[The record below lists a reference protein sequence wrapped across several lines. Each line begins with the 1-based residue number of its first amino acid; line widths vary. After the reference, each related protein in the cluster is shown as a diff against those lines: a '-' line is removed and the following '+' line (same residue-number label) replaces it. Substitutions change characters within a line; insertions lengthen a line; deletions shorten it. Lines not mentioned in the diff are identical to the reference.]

1 MAPFTHLHVHSCFSF
16 HDGADAPAALVA
28 RAAELGYGA
37 LALTDTNGL
46 YGAVPFCKAAK
57 AAGIT
62 PLLGAEVGGGDPGG
76 PRAVVLARG
85 RAGYPALCR
94 IVTRRRLECDE
105 EDPPPCPPFRNGG
118 TETDAGVARRGGPPA
133 ARTAGSTDGGPQRQ
147 DPGNK
152 HRIAHRLVELLVGEA
167 GRIVV
172 LTADPALLRALTP
185 LLPAGTLFGELVYD
199 GTDASASR
207 CRATLAACR
216 ALGIAPVAT
225 NAVRFAAPDGFQTHR
240 LLRAIGENGTV
251 WSVPP
256 RARPQHFLKSPDE
269 MRALFAHLPAA
280 LDAAAR
286 IAEECVCPI
295 GFEGWKFPEAHVP
308 PGETPF
314 SVLWQKSFEGLK
326 ERYRPLSREAVERLR
341 FEIGVIDAKGFAP
354 YFLAVDEIARQARAW
369 GLRTIGRGSAAN
381 SLVSYCLGLTHVD
394 PLAHGLFFE
403 RFLNPERT
411 SPPDIDLDFSWKD
424 RDRLIAWVYQR
435 WGAERVA
442 MISTHVTFG
451 PRGALREAGKAH
463 GLPDAEL
470 TRLTKRIPH
479 WGVHSLEDVVSDA
492 VPECRGLP
500 TDDPTFRRML
510 ALGERILGH
519 PRHLSVHAGGIVIAP
534 GPLTDLVPLER
545 AAKGLVV
552 TQFDMG
558 PVEELGLIK
567 IDLLAQRSLGVLQ
580 DAVAAVAAHT
590 GAPPPVDD
598 RERIFA
604 DPATRALI
612 REGRTMG
619 CFYVESPAMRSLLC
633 KLRTETFEELTAA
646 SSVIRPGVAESG
658 MMQEYIRRHHLAR
671 NGRDGTPQA
680 MDTHPGTGAGKS
692 GMHGLKRRSG
702 AKGGATG
709 GAQRLASTDGGPQRQ
724 DPAATHGE
732 EHPSDGTP
740 QATGTAV
747 EKNLASWYPD
757 PRLEPV
763 LRETHGVMI
772 YQEDVLR
779 VAHALAGMSLGEA
792 DLLRRSMSGKLRS
805 HDAMAKVRESFL
817 RGCAA
822 NGVSPDVAAETWRQI
837 ESFAGYA
844 FCKAHSA
851 SYALLSFQVAWLK
864 AHHPAE
870 FMAAV
875 ISNQGGFYGTA
886 AYVSEARRMGLA
898 ILLPDVNRS
907 GRDWTGSG
915 REIRMGLMAFTGLAE
930 AAVDGLLAARRDGGP
945 FTNLSDLL
953 ARSGLGRA
961 ELELLVRGGA
971 CDGFE
976 LTRPE
981 LLWRLACRSG
991 SAHPLHPT
999 LAKGDHGK
1007 SAGAGAD
1014 LFPGAGGLDHLV
1026 PRLPEY
1032 GLAERCGMEEEIF
1045 GFMVTRHPLELI
1057 PSDSSPCPIHRA
1069 AGELA
1074 RKSPLI
1080 PGKQGDLTATETG
1093 TGAVCA
1099 GEPRQDPAGRSAIL
1113 QHGPGK
1119 GVTRRG
1125 GLQRAQRSEHD
1136 GGPQRQDPATL
1147 HGSGPRPDGP
1157 PLIAATDMLRHA
1169 GRRVRM
1175 RGLAISYKRIPTKA
1189 GTWMK
1194 FLSLEDLAGT
1204 FEAVLFPAAYA
1215 RCAETTLGAGPFLV
1229 EGRVDVDHGVPSLAV
1244 ARIEPIR
1251 HGR

>member
-1 MAPFTHLHVHSCFSF
+1 MAPFAHLHVHSCFSF
-16 HDGADAPAALVA
+16 HDGADTPAALVA
-28 RAAELGYGA
+28 RAAGLGYGA

-46 YGAVPFCKAAK
+46 YGAVPFGKAAK
-57 AAGIT
+57 AAGIA
-62 PLLGAEVGGGDPGG
+62 PLLGAEVHGCDPDG

-94 IVTRRRLECDE
+94 LVTRRHLAWPADKPEL
-105 EDPPPCPPFRNGG
+105 PAG
-118 TETDAGVARRGGPPA
+118 TKTDAGVGRGGGA
-133 ARTAGSTDGGPQRQ
+133 APDNETRHPTIFPGRFPGGSTPSGAAHAAVT
-147 DPGNK
+147 PGRNC
-152 HRIAHRLVELLVGEA
+152 HAFEASRSAATLAQLIGAEA
-167 GRIVV
+167 GQVVV
-172 LTADPALLRALTP
+172 LAADPALLRALAP
-185 LLPAGTLFGELVYD
+185 RLPAGTLFGELVYD
-199 GTDASASR
+199 GTDRAASR

-216 ALGIAPVAT
+216 ALGLAPVAT
-225 NAVRFAAPDGFQTHR
+225 NAVRFAAPDGFETHR

-256 RARPQHFLKSPDE
+256 RAHPQHFLKSPGE

-280 LDAAAR
+280 LEATAR
-286 IAEECVCPI
+286 IAEECACAI

-314 SVLWQKSFEGLK
+314 SVLWQKSFEGLTR
-326 ERYRPLSREAVERLR
+326 RYRPLSREAVERLR
-341 FEIGVIDAKGFAP
+341 HEIGVIDAKGFSP
-354 YFLAVDEIARQARAW
+354 YFLAVDEIAQQARAW

-381 SLVSYCLGLTHVD
+381 SLVSHCLGLTHVD

-424 RDRLIAWVYQR
+424 RDRLIAWVYER

-442 MISTHVTFG
+442 MISTHVSFG

-470 TRLTKRIPH
+470 TRLTRRIPH
-479 WGVHSLEDVVSDA
+479 WGLRSLEEVVTGA

-500 TDDPTFRRML
+500 ADDPGFRRLL
-510 ALGERILGH
+510 ALGQRILAH

-552 TQFDMG
+552 TQYDMG
-558 PVEELGLIK
+558 PIEELGLIK

-580 DAVAAVAAHT
+580 DAAAAVAVHT
-590 GAPPPVDD
+590 GEPPPIDEMARVL
-598 RERIFA
+598 A
-604 DPATRALI
+604 DGPTRALI

-633 KLRTETFEELTAA
+633 KLATETFPELTAA

-658 MMQEYIRRHHLAR
+658 MMQEYIRRHHIAR
-671 NGRDGTPQA
+671 SHDR
-680 MDTHPGTGAGKS
+680 
-692 GMHGLKRRSG
+692 
-702 AKGGATG
+702 
-709 GAQRLASTDGGPQRQ
+709 
-724 DPAATHGE
+724 
-732 EHPSDGTP
+732 TP
-740 QATGTAV
+740 QATCTEDPA
-747 EKNLASWYPD
+747 AWYPD
-757 PRLEPV
+757 PRLKPV

-779 VAHALAGMSLGEA
+779 VAHVLAGMSLGEA
-792 DLLRRSMSGKLRS
+792 DLLRRSMSGKLRA
-805 HDAMAKVRESFL
+805 HDAMAGVRASFL
-817 RGCAA
+817 AGCAA
-822 NGVSPDVAAETWRQI
+822 STVAPGVAAEVWRQI

-875 ISNQGGFYGTA
+875 ISNGGGYYGTA
-886 AYVSEARRMGLA
+886 AYVSEARRLGLR
-898 ILLPDVNRS
+898 ILPPNLNRS
-907 GRDWTGSG
+907 ERDWTGRG

-930 AAVDGLLAARRDGGP
+930 GAIGGLLGARRDGGP

-981 LLWRLACRSG
+981 LLWRLACRFG
-991 SAHPLHPT
+991 ATPPRL
-999 LAKGDHGK
+999 
-1007 SAGAGAD
+1007 AGAD

-1032 GLAERCGMEEEIF
+1032 GLRERCRLEEEIF
-1045 GFMVTRHPLELI
+1045 GFPVTRHPLELLGER
-1057 PSDSSPCPIHRA
+1057 PGSA
-1069 AGELA
+1069 A
-1074 RKSPLI
+1074 P
-1080 PGKQGDLTATETG
+1080 
-1093 TGAVCA
+1093 
-1099 GEPRQDPAGRSAIL
+1099 
-1113 QHGPGK
+1113 
-1119 GVTRRG
+1119 
-1125 GLQRAQRSEHD
+1125 
-1136 GGPQRQDPATL
+1136 
-1147 HGSGPRPDGP
+1147 HGSKSRPGGP
-1157 PLIAATDMLRHA
+1157 PLITAAEMPRHA

-1175 RGLAISYKRIPTKA
+1175 RGLAISHKRVPTKT
-1189 GTWMK
+1189 GSWMK
-1194 FLSLEDLAGT
+1194 FLSLEDLTGT
-1204 FEAVLFPAAYA
+1204 FEAVLFPEAYD
-1215 RCAETTLGAGPFLV
+1215 RCAEAALGAGPFAL
-1229 EGRVDVDHGVPSLAV
+1229 EGRVETDHGVPSLTVTDLA
-1244 ARIEPIR
+1244 AC
-1251 HGR
+1251 